1 MSKPHLQVVVG
12 SVREGRLSLPVAEW
26 AVRELRA
33 AGEWTVELIDL
44 VNWYFPHFDLAKPPA
59 AGNYES
65 RLQQAWGQT
74 MARGDAYLFVTPEYN
89 HGYSS
94 VLKSA
99 LDHLYG
105 EWQFKPASCVG
116 FGNAGG
122 ARMIEALQMVFAEL
136 GLVSVAPATHILS
149 AHSKRADH
157 RFEGDADDA
166 KHLGK
171 TASFLRQWHDR
182 LAALRG
188 SASGSAQAGGEAG
201 CGCRSLVIGLG
212 EDSVEAVVEALRR
225 NGWNV
230 EGIVAPENTD
240 DLPDA
245 SRFDIVAIGRG
256 ALGARADRFR
266 EALTARNPAIRFVD
280 ALLPLA
286 VRQIEA
292 AYSEFAG
299 GGRCLEDVTCEVGPG
314 QIRVAFTLG
323 RAGRIGVTQYTLGEV
338 IEPRRLATLDA
349 PKGRSELCISIEGEW
364 PDSIVVECDGA
375 EFRHMPLIR

>member
-33 AGEWTVELIDL
+33 SGDWTVELIDL
-44 VNWYFPHFDLAKPPA
+44 ASWYFPHFDLAKAPG
-59 AGNYES
+59 AGAYES
-65 RLQQAWGQT
+65 RLQKAWGQT

-99 LDHLYG
+99 LDHLYA

-116 FGNAGG
+116 FGNTGG

-136 GLVSVAPATHILS
+136 GLVPVAPATHIFS
-149 AHSKRADH
+149 AHRKRAATAFDGGA
-157 RFEGDADDA
+157 EDAQ
-166 KHLGK
+166 HLAK

-182 LAALRG
+182 LAATRASVKRSEVRG
-188 SASGSAQAGGEAG
+188 DSYGY
-201 CGCRSLVIGLG
+201 RSLVIGLG
-212 EDSVEAVVEALRR
+212 GDTVDEVVEALRR
-225 NGWNV
+225 NGWEA
-230 EGIVAPENTD
+230 EGMIAPD
-240 DLPDA
+240 DAADLPDA
-245 SRFDIVAIGRG
+245 ARFDIAAFAYGTREPG
-256 ALGARADRFR
+256 AERLRN
-266 EALTARNPAIRFVD
+266 ALSARNPAIRIVD
-280 ALLPLA
+280 AIPPLA

-292 AYSEFAG
+292 AYHEFGG
-299 GGRCLEDVTCEVGPG
+299 GGRCLEDVTCAAESGL
-314 QIRVAFTLG
+314 IRIGFTLG
-323 RAGRIGVTQYTLGEV
+323 RPGRIGITQYTMGEA

-349 PKGRSELCISIEGEW
+349 PKGRSELCISVEGAW

-375 EFRHMPLIR
+375 EFRNMPVVR